1 MRSLFSSKLSRAPAS
16 PPPHAAA
23 GGGGDAHTPSSH
35 GHRHRRFPK
44 ENVDPSPSP
53 GPYDHHSAYRS
64 PSGKQQQQQP
74 LAAKNRSLPPRPP
87 LKRKLLDVS
96 AASPAPEGAPSG
108 GGGGDSGVQVVVR
121 VRPPSRAEEEDE
133 GAGKEVCVR
142 KTGPGSVE
150 IHGQGF
156 TFDSVADE
164 ASTQE
169 DIFQLVGRPLVE
181 NCLDGFNSSIFAYG
195 QTGSGKTYTMW
206 GPLSA
211 LSDDTVSK
219 ERGLTPR
226 VFELLFSRIKEEQ
239 AKHSNKQL
247 VYHCCCSFLEIYNEQ
262 ITDLLDP
269 VQRNLQIRED
279 VGTSSVYVES
289 LTKEFVFTIND
300 VTQLLEKGLANR
312 RTEATTA
319 NAESSRSHCVFTCFI
334 KSESKNMEDGSN
346 FTRTS
351 RINLVDLAGSERQK
365 LTNAAGDRLK
375 EAGNINRSLSQLG
388 NLINILAEVSQSGKQ
403 RHHIPYRDS
412 KLTFLLQESLGG
424 NAKLAMICA
433 VSPSQNCKSETLS
446 TLRFAHRAKDIKNN
460 AVVNEQREDDV
471 NVLREQIRQLKE
483 ELQHVRSNGSLPG
496 SNGSPST
503 GWNSQNSFLL
513 KMSLSRPTAFP
524 TIKDDSDE
532 EMEIDDNDVEK
543 PCNLENKSSF
553 PHGDVETSRCKS
565 NLAASIQ
572 KGLQVIESHRNSVT
586 WRRSSLG
593 LNTRLMDAHLSVP
606 VCKVDV
612 AIQTDPEESEP
623 RQNTMALIPSNQPE
637 ATTDGNREIS
647 DCINL
652 QLVTVDGS
660 IPSNDLKQQEQV
672 FKAAEKVLA
681 GAIRREMLRD
691 EQCAKQAAEIQQ
703 LKRLVQQYKHERECN
718 AAIAQIREEKIARLE
733 TLVDGILPTEELMHA
748 ENLSLQD
755 ENKILH
761 QKYENHPEVLS
772 AKIELERIQEELE
785 RYRNFKDEKEVLLE
799 EIQHLKNQL
808 HYMLSSSMALCRPP
822 VELVQAISTV
832 SDRPTISALEEAGD
846 DSDSI
851 VDAAESRWITLTE
864 ELRVELEKSKSLSER
879 LQLEVESEK
888 QCSEELKGALEM
900 AMQGHARIL
909 EQYCELQEKH
919 ASLLSMCRTI
929 NDGIEDV
936 KKEAAKAGV
945 RGAESKF
952 INALARQVS
961 ILRAEREKERRFW
974 MDENKGLQQ
983 QLSDTAEAVQAAG
996 ELLVRLND
1004 AEEAASLAQKRAEL
1018 AEQEMNKAF
1027 AEIDNLKRDHDQ
1039 EVLVLNQRL
1048 AESKLPSNVVQS
1060 PEPSETGPARYDTGG
1075 SFGDE
1080 QWREEFKPFQS
1091 VEVSKSSDPSSWFYG
1106 YDKCNI

>member
-1 MRSLFSSKLSRAPAS
+1 M
-16 PPPHAAA
+16 
-23 GGGGDAHTPSSH
+23 
-35 GHRHRRFPK
+35 
-44 ENVDPSPSP
+44 
-53 GPYDHHSAYRS
+53 
-64 PSGKQQQQQP
+64 Q
-74 LAAKNRSLPPRPP
+74 
-87 LKRKLLDVS
+87 
-96 AASPAPEGAPSG
+96 
-108 GGGGDSGVQVVVR
+108 
-121 VRPPSRAEEEDE
+121 
-133 GAGKEVCVR
+133 
-142 KTGPGSVE
+142 
-150 IHGQGF
+150 
-156 TFDSVADE
+156 
-164 ASTQE
+164 
-169 DIFQLVGRPLVE
+169 
-181 NCLDGFNSSIFAYG
+181 
-195 QTGSGKTYTMW
+195 
-206 GPLSA
+206 
-211 LSDDTVSK
+211 
-219 ERGLTPR
+219 
-226 VFELLFSRIKEEQ
+226 
-239 AKHSNKQL
+239 
-247 VYHCCCSFLEIYNEQ
+247 IYNEQ

-289 LTKEFVFTIND
+289 LTKESVFTIND

-388 NLINILAEVSQSGKQ
+388 
-403 RHHIPYRDS
+403 
-412 KLTFLLQESLGG
+412 
-424 NAKLAMICA
+424 
-433 VSPSQNCKSETLS
+433 CKSETLS

-672 FKAAEKVLA
+672 FKAVEKVLA

-846 DSDSI
+846 DGHSI

>member
-226 VFELLFSRIKEEQ
+226 VFELLFSRIKE
-239 AKHSNKQL
+239 
-247 VYHCCCSFLEIYNEQ
+247 IYNEQ

-388 NLINILAEVSQSGKQ
+388 
-403 RHHIPYRDS
+403 
-412 KLTFLLQESLGG
+412 
-424 NAKLAMICA
+424 
-433 VSPSQNCKSETLS
+433 CKSETLS

>member
-164 ASTQE
+164 ASTQLCASSICANLIAYEEYWVMFTE

-226 VFELLFSRIKEEQ
+226 VFELLFSRIK
-239 AKHSNKQL
+239 
-247 VYHCCCSFLEIYNEQ
+247 EIYNEQ

-388 NLINILAEVSQSGKQ
+388 
-403 RHHIPYRDS
+403 
-412 KLTFLLQESLGG
+412 
-424 NAKLAMICA
+424 
-433 VSPSQNCKSETLS
+433 CKSETLS

-672 FKAAEKVLA
+672 FKAVEKVLA

>member
-16 PPPHAAA
+16 PPPPPPHAAA

-164 ASTQE
+164 ASTQLCASSICANLIAYEEYWVMFTE

-226 VFELLFSRIKEEQ
+226 VFELLFSRIKE
-239 AKHSNKQL
+239 
-247 VYHCCCSFLEIYNEQ
+247 IYNEQ

-289 LTKEFVFTIND
+289 LTKESVFTIND

-388 NLINILAEVSQSGKQ
+388 
-403 RHHIPYRDS
+403 
-412 KLTFLLQESLGG
+412 
-424 NAKLAMICA
+424 
-433 VSPSQNCKSETLS
+433 CKSETLS

-672 FKAAEKVLA
+672 FKAVEKVLA

-846 DSDSI
+846 DGHSI

-1004 AEEAASLAQKRAEL
+1004 AEEAASLVQKRAEL

>member
-16 PPPHAAA
+16 PPPPPHAAA
-23 GGGGDAHTPSSH
+23 GGEAPTPTPSSH
-35 GHRHRRFPK
+35 GRHRRFPK
-44 ENVDPSPSP
+44 ENVDPSSSP
-53 GPYDHHSAYRS
+53 APAPYDHSPYRS
-64 PSGKQQQQQP
+64 PSGSKP
-74 LAAKNRSLPPRPP
+74 LVAKNRSLPPRPP

-96 AASPAPEGAPSG
+96 AVPAPESAPG
-108 GGGGDSGVQVVVR
+108 GGGGGGGGVQVVVR
-121 VRPPSRAEEEDE
+121 VRPPSRAEQEDE
-133 GAGKEVCVR
+133 GAGKDVCVR

-150 IHGQGF
+150 IQGQGF

-164 ASTQE
+164 SSTQE

-181 NCLDGFNSSIFAYG
+181 NCLAGFNSSIFAYG

-211 LSDDTVSK
+211 LSDDTASK

-226 VFELLFSRIKEEQ
+226 VFELLFSRIKE
-239 AKHSNKQL
+239 
-247 VYHCCCSFLEIYNEQ
+247 IYNEQ

-269 VQRNLQIRED
+269 MQRNLQIRED
-279 VGTSSVYVES
+279 VGTASVYVES
-289 LTKEFVFTIND
+289 LTKEFVFTIKD

-388 NLINILAEVSQSGKQ
+388 
-403 RHHIPYRDS
+403 
-412 KLTFLLQESLGG
+412 
-424 NAKLAMICA
+424 
-433 VSPSQNCKSETLS
+433 CKSETLS

-483 ELQHVRSNGSLPG
+483 ELHRARSNGSLPG
-496 SNGSPST
+496 SNGSSST
-503 GWNSQNSFLL
+503 GWNAQNSFLL

-543 PCNLENKSSF
+543 PYNLENYVEKPYNLENKSSSS
-553 PHGDVETSRCKS
+553 HGDVEENRCKS

-572 KGLQVIESHRNSVT
+572 KGLQVIESHRNSVA

-593 LNTRLMDAHLSVP
+593 FNTRLMDAHLSVP
-606 VCKVDV
+606 ISKVDV
-612 AIQTDPEESEP
+612 AIQTDTEESEP
-623 RQNTMALIPSNQPE
+623 RRRTMALIPSSQTE
-637 ATTDGNREIS
+637 ATTDENREIS
-647 DCINL
+647 GRIDL
-652 QLVTVDGS
+652 QLVTVDGA
-660 IPSNDLKQQEQV
+660 IPSNDPKQQEQV
-672 FKAAEKVLA
+672 IKAAEKVLA
-681 GAIRREMLRD
+681 GAIRREILRD
-691 EQCAKQAAEIQQ
+691 EQCAKQAAEIQP

-718 AAIAQIREEKIARLE
+718 AVIAQIREEKIARLE

-748 ENLSLQD
+748 EYLSLQD
-755 ENKILH
+755 EHKILR
-761 QKYENHPEVLS
+761 QKYENHPEVLR

-799 EIQHLKNQL
+799 EIQQLKNQL
-808 HYMLSSSMALCRPP
+808 HYMLSSSTALCRPP
-822 VELVQAISTV
+822 VELLQATNTV
-832 SDRPTISALEEAGD
+832 SYRPIISALEEAGED
-846 DSDSI
+846 GHRI
-851 VDAAESRWITLTE
+851 VEATESRWITLTE
-864 ELRVELEKSKSLSER
+864 ELSVELEKSRSLTDR

-888 QCSEELKGALEM
+888 KCSEELKGALEM

-919 ASLLSMCRTI
+919 ASLLWMCRTI

-945 RGAESKF
+945 RGAESRF
-952 INALARQVS
+952 INGLAREVS
-961 ILRAEREKERRFW
+961 ILRAEREKERWFW

-1027 AEIDNLKRDHDQ
+1027 EEIDNLKMNHEQ

-1048 AESKLPSNVVQS
+1048 AESKLPSNIVQS
-1060 PEPSETGPARYDTGG
+1060 PDRSEIGPARYDTGG

>member
-16 PPPHAAA
+16 PPPPPPHAAA

-226 VFELLFSRIKEEQ
+226 VFELLFSRIKE
-239 AKHSNKQL
+239 
-247 VYHCCCSFLEIYNEQ
+247 IYNEQ

-269 VQRNLQIRED
+269 VQRNLQAASVLIRLVHFQIRED

-289 LTKEFVFTIND
+289 LTKESVFTIND

-388 NLINILAEVSQSGKQ
+388 
-403 RHHIPYRDS
+403 
-412 KLTFLLQESLGG
+412 
-424 NAKLAMICA
+424 
-433 VSPSQNCKSETLS
+433 CKSETLS

-672 FKAAEKVLA
+672 FKAVEKVLA

-846 DSDSI
+846 DGHSI